1 MDDQVKSKAER
12 QIEQIMQEVEPG
24 SDRYRALES
33 AKRFK
38 SSWAELG
45 ERLAEVRRRK
55 LFENW
60 GYAVFEDYCSREIR
74 IRKAT
79 ADKLLMA
86 YHFLE
91 KSEPQLLARREELS
105 PLPDYRSI
113 DLLRQAREEKN
124 FSDEEYA
131 DLRKAVV
138 DEERSHPT
146 ILKKFKETAAAQD
159 SAEQDPA
166 LHYRACLQAAR
177 RLEIG
182 LRSLEDLP
190 EGADSPV
197 HELAQWLEQRLQ
209 EAQQEQDQES
219 QEE

>member
-45 ERLAEVRRRK
+45 ERLAEVRRKK

-105 PLPDYRSI
+105 PIIGPSTCCGRPGRRKI
-113 DLLRQAREEKN
+113 FRMKNMPICARQSWMK
-124 FSDEEYA
+124 S
-131 DLRKAVV
+131 
-138 DEERSHPT
+138 
-146 ILKKFKETAAAQD
+146 AAT
-159 SAEQDPA
+159 P
-166 LHYRACLQAAR
+166 
-177 RLEIG
+177 
-182 LRSLEDLP
+182 P
-190 EGADSPV
+190 F
-197 HELAQWLEQRLQ
+197 
-209 EAQQEQDQES
+209 
-219 QEE
+219 